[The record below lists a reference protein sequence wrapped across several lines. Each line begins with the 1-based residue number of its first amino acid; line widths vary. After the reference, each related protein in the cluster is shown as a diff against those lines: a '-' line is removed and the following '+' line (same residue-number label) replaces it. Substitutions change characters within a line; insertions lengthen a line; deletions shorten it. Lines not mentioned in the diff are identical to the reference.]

1 MQKVFLVDDSPLV
14 RERIAQMVEA
24 LPQLRLVG
32 EAAGVPE
39 AINGIL
45 AAKPDLVLLDLSL
58 GNGSGFDVLS
68 AVHRREP
75 GIAFYMLS
83 NFASQPYRR
92 HAERLGAR
100 GFFDKSTDLERLR
113 STLMGVDSCPP
124 SSH

>member
-14 RERIAQMVEA
+14 RKRIARMVEA

-39 AINGIL
+39 AISGIL

-58 GNGSGFDVLS
+58 ENGSGFDVLS

-83 NFASQPYRR
+83 NFASEPYRR

-113 STLMGVDSCPP
+113 STLMGETTCQQS
-124 SSH
+124 

>member
-14 RERIAQMVEA
+14 RDRIAQMVEA

-39 AINGIL
+39 AISGIL
-45 AAKPDLVLLDLSL
+45 SAKPDLVLLDLSL
-58 GNGSGFDVLS
+58 ENGSGFDVLS
-68 AVHRREP
+68 AVHRLEP

-83 NFASQPYRR
+83 NFASEPYRR

-113 STLMGVDSCPP
+113 STLMGETTCQQS
-124 SSH
+124 